1 MVLPMSLWD
10 DEAGYDR
17 DDPKH
22 PGYGEMW
29 RGWADDERKRRKEN
43 AAPLDHDQQPDRY
56 SRESV
61 EAAEAGVTP
70 GEVTTRAAGQEEV
83 GGAAE

>member
-1 MVLPMSLWD
+1 MNMRD
-10 DEAGYDR
+10 DEAGYAR

-43 AAPLDHDQQPDRY
+43 PPEPTPEPDD
-56 SRESV
+56 
-61 EAAEAGVTP
+61 
-70 GEVTTRAAGQEEV
+70 EEE
-83 GGAAE
+83 GAA